1 MAAAGRLTIVNPVS
15 TMSITHILPTHLFKE
30 GSKVGVAK
38 MAALS
43 SLLHHGFLVEGRLK
57 VRAEVV
63 C

>member
-1 MAAAGRLTIVNPVS
+1 
-15 TMSITHILPTHLFKE
+15 MSITHILPTHLFKE